1 MKVRECFLQAVS
13 IVPPWE
19 DARAAWVSMNRKN
32 APWAAVCGEGGRLIG
47 MMRGGEISAR
57 VAAPETFFTAGEL
70 AGEGP
75 AAARTVRVSPDEEV
89 GEAILRMEMAGA
101 DAALVEHPGR
111 PPGVLEIGRAR
122 AAVHPN
128 NKT

>member
-13 IVPPWE
+13 IVPPEE

-75 AAARTVRVSPDEEV
+75 AAAYYERFRRAWP
-89 GEAILRMEMAGA
+89 
-101 DAALVEHPGR
+101 AALMADRDRLSPERQTVS
-111 PPGVLEIGRAR
+111 V
-122 AAVHPN
+122 
-128 NKT
+128 